1 MNYRN
6 YLLLFVASG
15 VLLALAALPA
25 FRIAEPDTP
34 EALGEVLFSDPILS
48 SNETQSCASCHI
60 PAFGF
65 ADTTAVSLGAEGQRG
80 DRNTPG
86 VTNMSS
92 RPYFFWDGRAASL
105 ELQALQPIAN
115 PVEMNLPVARALER
129 LRASA
134 RYQAAFRR
142 VYGHAPDSA
151 SLGGA
156 LAAFIRTLET
166 GSTPFDRWMQGDEAG
181 MSAAAVRG
189 RALFMEKGKCF
200 DCHFGPDFTGDEFR
214 NIGLFNNKN
223 LSDPGRF
230 AISKDSADLGK
241 FKTPGLRNV
250 AVTPPYM
257 HNGMFKTLR
266 EVIDYYDNPAH
277 FIPDGINR
285 DTLLAQPLRLTE
297 AEKTDLEAFLL
308 ALTDDRFRRQD

>member
-1 MNYRN
+1 MFRRN
-6 YLLLFVASG
+6 HFLLIVASG
-15 VLLALAALPA
+15 AVLALATLPA
-25 FRIAEPDTP
+25 FRVSEPDTP
-34 EALGEVLFSDPILS
+34 EALGEMLFSDPILS
-48 SNETQSCASCHI
+48 SNQTQSCASCHI

-86 VTNMSS
+86 VTNMSA

-115 PVEMNLPVARALER
+115 PVEMNLPVDRALER
-129 LRASA
+129 LRAGA
-134 RYQAAFRR
+134 RYRAAFQR

-166 GSTPFDRWMQGDEAG
+166 GNTPFDRWMQGDEAG

-189 RALFMEKGKCF
+189 RAIFMEKGKCF

-223 LSDPGRF
+223 LTDPGRF
-230 AISKDSADLGK
+230 ALSKDSADLGK
-241 FKTPGLRNV
+241 FKTPGLRNI

-308 ALTDDRFRRQD
+308 ALTDDRFRR

>member
-1 MNYRN
+1 MII
-6 YLLLFVASG
+6 ASG
-15 VLLALAALPA
+15 ALLALAALPS

-34 EALGEVLFSDPILS
+34 EALGEMLFSDPILS

-65 ADTTAVSLGAEGQRG
+65 ADTAAVSLGAEGQRG

-92 RPYFFWDGRAASL
+92 RPYFFWDGRTASL

-115 PVEMNLPVARALER
+115 PAEMNLPVARALER
-129 LRASA
+129 LRAST

-151 SLGGA
+151 SLSGA

-166 GSTPFDRWMQGDEAG
+166 GNTPFDRWMQGDEAG

-230 AISKDSADLGK
+230 AICKDSADLGK
-241 FKTPGLRNV
+241 FKTPGLRNI

-308 ALTDDRFRRQD
+308 ALTDDRFRR